1 MSMATR
7 FQKYKD
13 AESVLQERISSL
25 GYKVTIEPIT
35 GADMFYSD
43 GSAKYSYG
51 KACFTD
57 NKNFEFNVFF
67 PDYYCFISI
76 PSSVKQE
83 LQKWVEELA

>member
-1 MSMATR
+1 MANR

-13 AESVLQERISSL
+13 AESDLQERIAQL

-43 GSAKYSYG
+43 GSAQYSYG
-51 KACFTD
+51 KASFTD

-67 PDYYCFISI
+67 PDYYCYFAI
-76 PSSVKQE
+76 PSSLKQE
-83 LQKWVEELA
+83 LQKWVEELK